1 MASISELCWTSAED
15 LFRELDLDSLYA
27 RQVAVLGSFS
37 SRNYPYLVLV
47 YTGKITIG
55 INLVNACEDDD
66 YSGHAG
72 RIAGRNISLGGLF
85 SRNHVEE
92 HSE

>member
-1 MASISELCWTSAED
+1 MGSTSELSWTSAED

-37 SRNYPYLVLV
+37 SRNYPYLVLI

-55 INLVNACEDDD
+55 INLVNARDDD
-66 YSGHAG
+66 YSGHSARMAG
-72 RIAGRNISLGGLF
+72 QNISTGGLF

>member
-1 MASISELCWTSAED
+1 MGSTGELCWTSAED

-27 RQVAVLGSFS
+27 RQVAVLGPFS
-37 SRNYPYLVLV
+37 SRNYPCLILI

-55 INLVNACEDDD
+55 INLINACEDQD
-66 YSGHAG
+66 YSGRAG
-72 RIAGRNISLGGLF
+72 GMAGRNIGAGGLF
-85 SRNHVEE
+85 SGNRIEE

>member
-1 MASISELCWTSAED
+1 MGSTSELCWTSAED

-37 SRNYPYLVLV
+37 SRNYPYLVLI

-55 INLVNACEDDD
+55 ISLVNSWENED
-66 YSGHAG
+66 YSGHSG
-72 RIAGRNISLGGLF
+72 RIAGQNISTGGLF

-92 HSE
+92 QSE

>member
-37 SRNYPYLVLV
+37 SCNYPYVVLIH
-47 YTGKITIG
+47 TGKITIG
-55 INLVNACEDDD
+55 INLVNACESED
-66 YSGHAG
+66 YSGRSG
-72 RIAGRNISLGGLF
+72 GIADRNINPGALF
-85 SRNHVEE
+85 SRNRVEE

>member
-1 MASISELCWTSAED
+1 MGSTSELCWTSAED

-37 SRNYPYLVLV
+37 SRNYPYLVLI

-66 YSGHAG
+66 YSGHSG
-72 RIAGRNISLGGLF
+72 GTVGRNIITGALF
-85 SRNHVEE
+85 SRNRIEE
-92 HSE
+92 QSE

>member
-1 MASISELCWTSAED
+1 MGSISELCWTSAED
-15 LFRELDLDSLYA
+15 LFRELDLDGLYA

-37 SRNYPYLVLV
+37 SPNYPYLVLI

-55 INLVNACEDDD
+55 ISLVDTSENDN
-66 YSGHAG
+66 YSGHSGKMAG
-72 RIAGRNISLGGLF
+72 QNISMGGLF

>member
-1 MASISELCWTSAED
+1 MGSIGELCWTSAED

-37 SRNYPYLVLV
+37 SRNYPSLILI

-55 INLVNACEDDD
+55 INLINACEDQD
-66 YSGHAG
+66 YSGRAG
-72 RIAGRNISLGGLF
+72 GMAGRNFRAGGLF
-85 SRNHVEE
+85 SRNRIEE

>member
-1 MASISELCWTSAED
+1 MGSTSELCWTSAED

-27 RQVAVLGSFS
+27 RQVAVLRSFS
-37 SRNYPYLVLV
+37 SRNYPYVVLI

-55 INLVNACEDDD
+55 INLVNAGEDDD
-66 YSGHAG
+66 YSGRSGG
-72 RIAGRNISLGGLF
+72 RADRSSGMSGLF

>member
-15 LFRELDLDSLYA
+15 LFKELDLDGLYA

-37 SRNYPYLVLV
+37 SRNYPYLVLI

-55 INLVNACEDDD
+55 INLVNACEDGD
-66 YSGHAG
+66 YSG
-72 RIAGRNISLGGLF
+72 RSDRMAGRNISAGALF
-85 SRNHVEE
+85 SGNRMEE
-92 HSE
+92 QSE

>member
-1 MASISELCWTSAED
+1 MGSTSELCWTSVED

-37 SRNYPYLVLV
+37 SRNYPYLVLI

-55 INLVNACEDDD
+55 INLVNACGDED
-66 YSGHAG
+66 YLGHPGGTAG
-72 RIAGRNISLGGLF
+72 KDINIGGLF
-85 SRNHVEE
+85 SRNPVEE